1 MLPIESRRQ
10 SRRRLVFVI
19 LSIYCNEVRD
29 TLRSK
34 KAPTIRQSN
43 ERDDITID
51 SVFKLTE

>member
-10 SRRRLVFVI
+10 SRRRFVFVI